1 MLNVKI
7 DEAMLMYLSRA
18 TANENLN
25 AKAKEFA
32 EYFRCYSNTLT
43 TEDEYELFHGRLEV
57 MIKQLNE
64 KYPRT
69 KPFELYCFTKGAI
82 YICPKGKPDINV
94 ASMSVYRI
102 KNAMV
107 SGLPLSV
114 KEKIVEMRIKDK

>member
-32 EYFRCYSNTLT
+32 EYFRCYSNTLA
-43 TEDEYELFHGRLEV
+43 TEEEFELFHDRLEV
-57 MIKQLNE
+57 KIEQLNE

-69 KPFELYCFTKGAI
+69 KPFELYCFTKYNI
-82 YICPKGKPDINV
+82 YICPKGKPLTNV
-94 ASMSVYRI
+94 ASMNVYRI
-102 KNAMV
+102 ENTMV
-107 SGLPLSV
+107 TGLPLSV